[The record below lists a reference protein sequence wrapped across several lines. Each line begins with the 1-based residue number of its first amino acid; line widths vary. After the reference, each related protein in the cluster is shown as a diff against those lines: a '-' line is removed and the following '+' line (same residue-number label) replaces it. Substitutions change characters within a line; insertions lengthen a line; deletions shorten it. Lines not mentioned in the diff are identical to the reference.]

1 MTHFPVEEKADVEKG
16 LAAFKS
22 ETAWLIQAAKLNRSQ
37 LTLHTAN
44 SFATLAVPEA
54 RMDMVR
60 PGGLLYGDTIP
71 DHTEYKKIMAFK
83 TRVASVNAYPKGNT
97 VGYDRTLTLTRDSRL
112 ANLPMG
118 YSDGYRRV
126 FTNKGHVLIRGHRVP
141 VVGKV
146 SMNTTMIDVTDYPD
160 ITAGDEVVLYGSQGD
175 AQITQSEVEDINGAL
190 LADLYTVWGNSNP
203 RFAKPATPAKSK

>member
-1 MTHFPVEEKADVEKG
+1 M
-16 LAAFKS
+16 
-22 ETAWLIQAAKLNRSQ
+22 
-37 LTLHTAN
+37 
-44 SFATLAVPEA
+44 
-54 RMDMVR
+54 
-60 PGGLLYGDTIP
+60 
-71 DHTEYKKIMAFK
+71 
-83 TRVASVNAYPKGNT
+83 NAYPKGNT
-97 VGYDRTLTLTRDSRL
+97 VGYSTALTLTRDSRL

-126 FTNKGHVLIRGHRVP
+126 FTNKGRVLIRGHRVP

-160 ITAGDEVVLYGSQGD
+160 ITAGDEVVLYGSRGD

-190 LADLYTVWGNSNP
+190 LADLYTVWGTQS